1 MIFVDK
7 YYFSVV
13 FVVDGFQDAF
23 HKISRYEGVGSLWSG
38 LSPTL
43 VLAVPATMCYFV
55 AYESARLYMKD
66 LYRKFSSSMVKKQIF
81 LLSNL

>member
-1 MIFVDK
+1 M
-7 YYFSVV
+7 
-13 FVVDGFQDAF
+13 
-23 HKISRYEGVGSLWSG
+23 GSLWSG

-66 LYRKFSSSMVKKQIF
+66 LYRKFGSSKLKRQFSCF
-81 LLSNL
+81 PT